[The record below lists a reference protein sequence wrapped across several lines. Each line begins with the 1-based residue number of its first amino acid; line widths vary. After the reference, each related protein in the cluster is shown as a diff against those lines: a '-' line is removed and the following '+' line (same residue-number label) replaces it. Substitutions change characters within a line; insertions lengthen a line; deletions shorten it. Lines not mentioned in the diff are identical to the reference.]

1 MYICYIYIYIHITC
15 LRLCWLPQP
24 YATDRY
30 WAYLQSPGLQG
41 WQYESVTQV
50 YLFWSLVSRVHK
62 PQKTAIPSQ
71 PMYIAIG
78 SMYGIYANIGG
89 ILMVNVTI
97 YSIHGSYGIAREKTL
112 SNPFCYNGQRGFSL
126 LSDMKGNKERTPAYW
141 MRNYLYFPTIFP
153 KKNKLNT
160 WWCNPKLKLTWCR
173 NKVRPPG
180 LRFSAHHLLNIWVD

>member
-1 MYICYIYIYIHITC
+1 MLAFVLIATAICHRQVLGILAESRAPGLAVRICYPSVPLLIPC
-15 LRLCWLPQP
+15 VPCPQTP
-24 YATDRY
+24 KNCD
-30 WAYLQSPGLQG
+30 
-41 WQYESVTQV
+41 
-50 YLFWSLVSRVHK
+50 
-62 PQKTAIPSQ
+62 SQ
-71 PMYIAIG
+71 PANVHCHRIHVWY
-78 SMYGIYANIGG
+78 IYANIGG